1 MKTKK
6 LLPIIF
12 LLGLFCTAARGGD
25 KPTFSKEDILKL
37 TDLYVHNNLGVK
49 NPAIVDVDGDGD
61 FDILKFEDGNVVYYE
76 NTGTIENPFFI
87 LKDAKFDSYKAAIL
101 AGDGLPMPVFFAD
114 SDGDGDMDLFA
125 VKDRGYNNVTKT
137 YEYRILSAKNHIDID
152 TATLVTIILILV
164 IVLLVLA
171 ILR

>member
-12 LLGLFCTAARGGD
+12 LLSLFSCMSEGGE
-25 KPTFSKEDILKL
+25 KRPFSKEDILKL
-37 TDLYVHNNLGVK
+37 TDQYVHNNLGIS

-76 NTGTIENPFFI
+76 NTGTIENPFFT
-87 LKDAKFDSYKAAIL
+87 LKNTKFDSYKAAIL

-125 VKDRGYNNVTKT
+125 VKDGGFNNVTKT
-137 YEYRILSAKNHIDID
+137 NDYRILSAENHIDID